1 MSPSGDCYCALC
13 SRNEILGV
21 SSLQFC
27 ARRGLGQATLVLL
40 LDKETVRKFE
50 RLSPGSSGCPVEGR
64 WLVGRASPLS
74 TLSELCPH
82 FYTGISSC
90 TRLLDGLAFC
100 AIIGGFQN
108 KVPNYIACSAL
119 GCTYMPSLL
128 AKPGPCAWSGV
139 ACVSS

>member
-1 MSPSGDCYCALC
+1 MS
-13 SRNEILGV
+13 GV

-108 KVPNYIACSAL
+108 KLYCTFRFGMYIHAIIDCQTGSM
-119 GCTYMPSLL
+119 CV
-128 AKPGPCAWSGV
+128 GV
-139 ACVSS
+139 VWRA